1 MYRGDESESTVN
13 PVPQHAN
20 LEQSISKALASLAQ
34 GQDLALTPETKD
46 AIAGEVML
54 AESDLAIGGMMVNAD
69 GKVMRR
75 GDDHP
80 TNGAQVYEVT
90 PDSIWSDD
98 GWLMSRARHFVEQG
112 DKARLQQFADNEF
125 LNKGKIKSD
134 FTGSKLKE
142 SAVKAVLA
150 YLTGQQS
157 KNQALSALD
166 DAIDNTRL
174 GSNKFRKLKAMLTI
188 RNSALAL
195 LRAEKTGAGDIERLR
210 QRLNVQY
217 DEFAQA
223 FATKGKNSKP
233 ATLTESLNLLDGD
246 TGIEA
251 GLDSVSDSGEVTKS
265 DLFSK
270 RLLFPYKRP
279 ESASNVADAV
289 NYSMRERGKV
299 DIEYVSGLLGLGHD
313 EVLAKLTEG
322 EKPYLLMNPETQ
334 KYEFIDDYLS
344 GNVKAKYQAAKSA
357 GLDTN
362 VKLLEAVLPE
372 DKTPEQ
378 VKPSIR
384 ATWIDSDVFERFA
397 EALGYKAKVTVNRH
411 IGAISVLGEAGGSLS
426 ALGSQFKHDRATLAD
441 LLNSAAN
448 GKSLVIYD
456 TNGKE
461 RTKNEKATKEVN
473 ALANKL
479 ASTFVTWAKSDAQIA
494 KQIADN
500 FNERINTHV
509 NRKYNGR
516 LYLQTVGMNPAVDMR
531 KTQLDGAL
539 RMIQSKNTLLDHTV
553 GAGKTFT
560 AITGMIER
568 KRLGL
573 SKKPMAVV
581 PNHILG
587 SFHKDILKLYPSAK
601 VLVADDKAFTAKK
614 RKQFFSRIA
623 TGDYDVVLMGHSH
636 LRAMPNDIEHFRTV
650 INEKIDELRSALEEA
665 KAEAKQSG
673 QRGAT
678 VKQIEDSISRLQD
691 KIKEKEEALSKN
703 ADQIGFSFGDLG
715 VDYLVVDEAHE
726 FKNLTYAT
734 RTDRVVGMNDP
745 KGSEKALDLLIKTRS
760 IQGLEN
766 GGVTFMTGTPIS
778 NSLVEVYT

>member
-1 MYRGDESESTVN
+1 
-13 PVPQHAN
+13 
-20 LEQSISKALASLAQ
+20 
-34 GQDLALTPETKD
+34 
-46 AIAGEVML
+46 
-54 AESDLAIGGMMVNAD
+54 
-69 GKVMRR
+69 
-75 GDDHP
+75 
-80 TNGAQVYEVT
+80 
-90 PDSIWSDD
+90 
-98 GWLMSRARHFVEQG
+98 
-112 DKARLQQFADNEF
+112 
-125 LNKGKIKSD
+125 
-134 FTGSKLKE
+134 
-142 SAVKAVLA
+142 
-150 YLTGQQS
+150 
-157 KNQALSALD
+157 
-166 DAIDNTRL
+166 
-174 GSNKFRKLKAMLTI
+174 
-188 RNSALAL
+188 
-195 LRAEKTGAGDIERLR
+195 
-210 QRLNVQY
+210 
-217 DEFAQA
+217 
-223 FATKGKNSKP
+223 
-233 ATLTESLNLLDGD
+233 
-246 TGIEA
+246 
-251 GLDSVSDSGEVTKS
+251 
-265 DLFSK
+265 
-270 RLLFPYKRP
+270 
-279 ESASNVADAV
+279 ADAV

-411 IGAISVLGEAGGSLS
+411 IGAISVLGEAGGTLS

-560 AITGMIER
+560 AITG
-568 KRLGL
+568 
-573 SKKPMAVV
+573 
-581 PNHILG
+581 
-587 SFHKDILKLYPSAK
+587 
-601 VLVADDKAFTAKK
+601 
-614 RKQFFSRIA
+614 
-623 TGDYDVVLMGHSH
+623 
-636 LRAMPNDIEHFRTV
+636 
-650 INEKIDELRSALEEA
+650 
-665 KAEAKQSG
+665 
-673 QRGAT
+673 
-678 VKQIEDSISRLQD
+678 
-691 KIKEKEEALSKN
+691 
-703 ADQIGFSFGDLG
+703 
-715 VDYLVVDEAHE
+715 
-726 FKNLTYAT
+726 
-734 RTDRVVGMNDP
+734 
-745 KGSEKALDLLIKTRS
+745 
-760 IQGLEN
+760 
-766 GGVTFMTGTPIS
+766 
-778 NSLVEVYT
+778 